1 MAGALATLV
10 LVLGAALI
18 VGQALAALAAGATR
32 ERPAPISP
40 LAPAYGLAALLVLAG
55 ISIRLPGHATT
66 AALVLAVAVVV
77 AAVHLI
83 GRIRGLG
90 QAGITGAP
98 ILLVTAVAALLPFAI
113 AGFVG
118 VLGAGLVNDDM
129 ASHLIIA
136 DYVADPHDPVPSFV
150 KGGYP
155 IGPHALA
162 AAISTGTG
170 AGLVDV
176 FAGLTVALAPLL
188 GWVALAGLG
197 GLGRTRRVLG
207 ACLVALAYLGIAY
220 LLQGAFKEPMMSILV
235 LAAGVALGRLI
246 GLPGE
251 GEEAASDEPRAHP
264 LLRVLPLGV
273 LLAGVIF
280 VYSLPGLLWVGA
292 VGVAVV
298 AARLLLVKP
307 RPQLPDDW
315 VRRFA
320 PYAAGIVVILLLATA
335 QEWSRLADFS
345 RVSALNPDR
354 FGSQLGNLRGSLSP
368 LQAFGIWPTGDFRT
382 AAEAAGGPTIAFYLG
397 AAVAVGAFAAGIVAA
412 LRSRRE
418 LAPAAT
424 AVAALAAWAFLAV
437 AGSPYVAAKGLA
449 IAAPIVMLVAVR
461 GTLGSRQAPLL
472 ALGAALTAGAALSIF
487 LVVRQAPVGPDDHA
501 QQLASIREAVQGEDV
516 LFLGRDDFIGWELR
530 GSGEITGVVTNF
542 YDVSDIRPRFKKGPG
557 GGEKFD
563 VDVLHPRQL
572 DRFDWIVATTGGPAS
587 QVPPRFEEVVRSD
600 DYVLYER
607 TGSVGKRSTL
617 DEGTMIGK
625 ELDCSDP
632 EQRKISEQD
641 GYAVIWDPAPIVQPE
656 SAWKPTA
663 TASDGA
669 AVSQRLELP
678 AGGHWLLSLEY
689 DSRRPVH
696 LSSPEIDLDRTVAA
710 NLDFRGETPP
720 FPVGFVDTNG
730 PTTATITAEP
740 EEPNLIGRLLRA
752 PNEAHL
758 RSLTATPLAEDAVRR
773 VPLSEACGKY
783 VDWYRAG

>member
-1 MAGALATLV
+1 MTV
-10 LVLGAALI
+10 
-18 VGQALAALAAGATR
+18 LAAM
-32 ERPAPISP
+32 
-40 LAPAYGLAALLVLAG
+40 
-55 ISIRLPGHATT
+55 
-66 AALVLAVAVVV
+66 
-77 AAVHLI
+77 
-83 GRIRGLG
+83 
-90 QAGITGAP
+90 
-98 ILLVTAVAALLPFAI
+98 LPFAI
-113 AGFVG
+113 AGYVG

-136 DYVADPHDPVPSFV
+136 DYVADPHDPVPTFV

-162 AAISTGTG
+162 AAVSTGTG
-170 AGLVDV
+170 ANLVDV

-197 GLGRTRRVLG
+197 GFGRSRRILG

-235 LAAGVALGRLI
+235 LATGVALGRLV
-246 GLPGE
+246 GLRGE
-251 GEEAASDEPRAHP
+251 GEETGEDDEPGAHP

-292 VGVAVV
+292 VAVAVV
-298 AARLLLVKP
+298 TARLLLVKP

-315 VRRFA
+315 VRRVA

-382 AAEAAGGPTIAFYLG
+382 AADAAGGPTAFFYLG
-397 AAVAVGAFAAGIVAA
+397 AAVALAAFVAGIVAA
-412 LRSRRE
+412 VRNRRE

-424 AVAALAAWAFLAV
+424 AVAALAAWGFLAL

-449 IAAPIVMLVAVR
+449 IAAPLVMLVAVR
-461 GTLGSRQAPLL
+461 GTLGSKRTPLL
-472 ALGAALTAGAALSIF
+472 ALGAALTAGAALSVF
-487 LVVRQAPVGPDDHA
+487 LVVRQAPVGPSDHA
-501 QQLASIREAVQGEDV
+501 EQLASIREAVQGEDV

-542 YDVSDIRPRFKKGPG
+542 YDVEDIRPRFKKGPG

-587 QVPPRFEEVVRSD
+587 QVPPRYREVVRSD
-600 DYVLYER
+600 DYALYER

-617 DEGTMIGK
+617 DEGTMVGK

-678 AGGHWLLSLEY
+678 TGGHWLLSLEY

-696 LSSPEIDLDRTVAA
+696 LSSPEINLDRTVAA

-720 FPVGFVDTNG
+720 FPVGFVDTNE
-730 PTTATITAEP
+730 ATSAKIAAEP
-740 EEPNLIGRLLRA
+740 EEPNLLGRLLRA

-758 RSLTATPLAEDAVRR
+758 RSLTATPLAADAVRR
-773 VPLSEACGKY
+773 VPLSDACGKY